1 MADDARISLTQPGA
15 EAWTAQPAGY
25 RAWEGSVELG
35 SGDAV
40 WRWAREEL
48 LRWGVK
54 TRSGFAVEPPEAV
67 RRGDRPV
74 IRAHAFGLAIREPV
88 EVIEVVDEPDRTA
101 FAYRTLPGHPIDGE
115 EAFLLS
121 RGDDGTVRLGIRSL
135 TRPAAEAHWRLA
147 YPGLLVAQSVARRR
161 YLRALSRVRAGG

>member
-1 MADDARISLTQPGA
+1 MSMTMPGSGT
-15 EAWTAQPAGY
+15 WTVRPAGY

-48 LRWGVK
+48 LRWGIK
-54 TRSGFAVEPPEAV
+54 TPE
-67 RRGDRPV
+67 
-74 IRAHAFGLAIREPV
+74 RA
-88 EVIEVVDEPDRTA
+88 A

-121 RGDDGTVRLGIRSL
+121 RGEDGTVTLGIRSL